1 MAEQLGKKE
10 TVSIQELLLSQA
22 YEMSAL
28 VSLLEKKGLL
38 TRAEIIEEIKSMR
51 NHE

>member
-1 MAEQLGKKE
+1 MAEQNKKE
-10 TVSIQELLLSQA
+10 SVSIQELLLSQA

-28 VSLLEKKGLL
+28 VSVLEKKGLL

-51 NHE
+51 NKD

>member
-1 MAEQLGKKE
+1 MAEQLDKRE

-28 VSLLEKKGLL
+28 VSLLEKKGIL
-38 TRAEIIEEIKSMR
+38 TRDEIVEEIKRLRVIS
-51 NHE
+51 